1 MSFDNDWQS
10 IIDEQRLH
18 AIAKGIMSLVSPLF
32 SSLYSVALNRVPSY
46 LVISF
51 CEILLSLKGGG
62 VTDWP
67 FFSLSSYSLL
77 SFLYLQA
84 RLTGP
89 QGPVDTSEDRQPTED
104 WRPRRGYW
112 LSSMTQRKGGPP
124 DSKWRE
130 DGCQW
135 LQLSALM
142 LPTHRGKRTAT
153 ADFYRYVFHQRSA
166 ACKFICSICNEAKN
180 EVHPNS

>member
-1 MSFDNDWQS
+1 M
-10 IIDEQRLH
+10 
-18 AIAKGIMSLVSPLF
+18 SPLF
-32 SSLYSVALNRVPSY
+32 TPLYSVAFHRVPVY
-46 LVISF
+46 LVIHF
-51 CEILLSLKGGG
+51 CEILLSSKGGG
-62 VTDWP
+62 VIVWL
-67 FFSLSSYSLL
+67 FFFLSLCSSWLL
-77 SFLYLQA
+77 SCLYLQA
-84 RLTGP
+84 RQTGP

-104 WRPRRGYW
+104 WRPRRRYW

-153 ADFYRYVFHQRSA
+153 ADFYRYVFHQHSA
-166 ACKFICSICNEAKN
+166 VCKFICSFCNEAKN
-180 EVHPNS
+180 EVRPNS